1 MHSFALFL
9 ICKLSFYALTDRI
22 KAIANARCPCSSC
35 MRDGKRQCGHFCN
48 VVTDSFG
55 REITKLKERY
65 LPLVS
70 SE

>member
-9 ICKLSFYALTDRI
+9 ICKLSFYALTDRM
-22 KAIANARCPCSSC
+22 KAIDNARCSSC

-48 VVTDSFG
+48 VVTDSVG